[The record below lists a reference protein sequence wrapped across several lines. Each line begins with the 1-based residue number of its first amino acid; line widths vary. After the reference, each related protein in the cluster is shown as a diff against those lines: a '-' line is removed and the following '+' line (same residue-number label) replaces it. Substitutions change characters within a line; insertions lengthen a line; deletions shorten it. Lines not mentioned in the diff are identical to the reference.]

1 MRVYVTDHS
10 NDKEK
15 LYEGTAAHVE
25 SRLLF
30 DYPFLRSDN
39 VEDRGNLEAV
49 LDRLDATAYY
59 QVHVEED
66 GDDGLTK
73 SEPDIG
79 PAAANSEVAWDQCG
93 YSLDHAPALAA
104 AKFMAGGLATPKID
118 PRKAFWE
125 NDGDPRAAA
134 LQAYGL
140 EVNETNIRTLEAI
153 ESMNKLVKTEGDGA
167 GLPTAKSVVA
177 YHHDDDDVAEQI
189 SRAFRDKFVFEVMLS
204 GKHSNGT
211 LLAHDNDSHTTW
223 LLKPGSGGQSGAA
236 GAAEDPASQA
246 CREAGFYQVA
256 KMWGLYKAIPRAALL
271 IIDGQQYAA
280 FPFLAGDY
288 KTLGKLRH
296 TDHNIAQRVFLP
308 HLNDGTLHQW
318 AALYFI
324 AGESDGH
331 EQNAMLNKDDD
342 VKLIDHGAAFAG
354 PHFDPAHDKN
364 SFVPCFLRAWAPRAF
379 NSLST
384 EEKLSYLPRVS
395 ESVRT
400 TLMSWL
406 NGIHAAELE
415 HTLYRYGINPSASLA
430 RLAALKTLST
440 EMPIDAAINRLW
452 VTV

>member
-1 MRVYVTDHS
+1 MRVYVTDH
-10 NDKEK
+10 NTDKEK

-25 SRLLF
+25 QRLLF
-30 DYPFLRSDN
+30 DYPFLRSDD
-39 VEDRGNLEAV
+39 VADRGDLESV
-49 LDRLDATAYY
+49 LDRLDATAYF

-66 GDDGLTK
+66 GPDGGDLSK
-73 SEPDIG
+73 SEPNFDG
-79 PAAANSEVAWDQCG
+79 PQAAHSELAEAMCG
-93 YSLDHAPALAA
+93 YSLDRAPALAA
-104 AKFMAGGLATPKID
+104 AKFMAGGIEPKSA
-118 PRKAFWE
+118 PRQAFWE

-140 EVNETNIRTLEAI
+140 EVNEANLRTLEAI
-153 ESMNKLVKTEGDGA
+153 EKMR
-167 GLPTAKSVVA
+167 GLSKAEEPGVPTASDVVA
-177 YHHDDDDVAEQI
+177 YHHDDDDVAEQVR
-189 SRAFRDKFVFEVMLS
+189 RAFKDHFVFEVMLS

-211 LLAHDNDSHTTW
+211 LLAHDEFSSTTW

-246 CREAGFYQVA
+246 CREAGFYQTA

-271 IIDGQQYAA
+271 VIDGQQYAA

-288 KTLGKLRH
+288 KTLGKIRH
-296 TDHNIAQRVFLP
+296 TEPNIAQSVFLP

-318 AALYFI
+318 AALYFV

-331 EQNAMLNKDDD
+331 EQNVMLNKERD

-354 PHFDPAHDKN
+354 MHFDPAHDKN

-384 EEKLSYLPRVS
+384 EEKLYYLPRVS
-395 ESVRT
+395 ESVRNSIET
-400 TLMSWL
+400 WF

-430 RLAALKTLST
+430 RLAALKTLSA
-440 EMPIDAAINRLW
+440 EMPIDEAINRLW